1 MLREGAMRKK
11 SELSTQANH
20 PSDVTEKKDM
30 NFTNIKLEEL
40 SFEEVKL
47 IVYELQKNQIE
58 LENIK
63 AKYYDIY
70 DLAPVGYLILSE
82 KGFIVESNL
91 TAANMLEY
99 PRQSIINKRLSQYI
113 FKEDRGIY
121 YRHRKHMFKTM
132 KSQECELRM
141 IKTDGTTF
149 WGQLKA
155 TVEMEGQVPFCRLV
169 LSDISKRKKVEAQ
182 LQQNMKD
189 LLASQ
194 RIARLGTWRMN
205 VITGKIVWSEE
216 LYKIFGF
223 DPTNPPPDYEEHMKL
238 FVPESWEKL
247 SAAIEEIMATGR
259 SYELELETL
268 KRDGSNGWIWVRGEA
283 QKNQKGKVISLWG
296 AAQDISEHKQNE
308 EQLLYLSNHDH
319 LTGIHNRRYYERK
332 LKCLD
337 RNENLPLSVIM
348 FDVNGLKLV
357 NDSFGHDLGDVLIKK
372 TAETIKKVCREN
384 DLVARIGGDEFVLVL
399 PKTSLHES
407 EKIANHIK
415 KMTSK
420 EIVSNIALSISY
432 GCDTKE
438 TSSQLISAVCANAEN
453 IMYKHKLNERLSIR
467 SKTIELI
474 LNSLFDKSQGEKQ
487 HSNTVSQICFAIASK
502 MQLDEETV
510 KKLRAV
516 GLIHDIGK
524 IGINERILNKTDSLT
539 NSERIDI
546 ERHSE
551 IGWRLL
557 SSTNEFSE
565 LAQLVIDHHEKMD
578 GSGYPNGLKGKAI
591 QLESRILAVAEAYD
605 AMTSKKSY
613 RKELS
618 KEEAIRELKKCSGTH
633 FDSEIVNV
641 FVEQVLAE
649 HGEF

>member
-1 MLREGAMRKK
+1 MREK
-11 SELSTQANH
+11 SELNSQANH
-20 PSDVTEKKDM
+20 PTNVTEKKDL
-30 NFTNIKLEEL
+30 NFTDVKLEEL
-40 SFEEVKL
+40 SLDEVKM
-47 IVYELQKNQIE
+47 IIYELQVNQNE
-58 LENIK
+58 LEKIK
-63 AKYYDIY
+63 TKYFNIY
-70 DLAPVGYLILSE
+70 DYAPVGYLILSE
-82 KGFIVESNL
+82 KGLIVESNL
-91 TAANMLEY
+91 TAANMIGLS
-99 PRQSIINKRLSQYI
+99 RQILIKERLSQYI
-113 FKEDRGIY
+113 FKDDRNIY
-121 YRHRKHMFKTM
+121 HKHRKQLFKTM

-169 LSDISKRKKVEAQ
+169 LSDISKRKKIEAQ

-223 DPTNPPPDYEEHMKL
+223 DPTKPPPAYEDHLKL

-247 SAAIEEIMATGR
+247 SAAMEEIMATGR
-259 SYELELETL
+259 SYELELETI
-268 KRDGSNGWIWVRGEA
+268 KPDGSKGWAWIRGEA
-283 QKNQKGKVISLWG
+283 EKNQKGKIVSLWG

-319 LTGIHNRRYYERK
+319 LTGLHNRRYYERK

-337 RNENLPLSVIM
+337 SKENLPLSVIM

-372 TAETIKKVCREN
+372 TADTIKKVCRKN

-415 KMTSK
+415 KITSK

-438 TSSQLISAVCANAEN
+438 MSSQLISAVCANAEN

-474 LNSLFDKSQGEKQ
+474 MNSLFDKSQAEKQ
-487 HSNTVSQICFAIASK
+487 HSNKVSQICFAIASK

-591 QLESRILAVAEAYD
+591 QLESRILAIAEAYD

-613 RKELS
+613 RKELT
-618 KEEAIRELKKCSGTH
+618 KEEAIKELRKCSGTH
-633 FDSEIVNV
+633 FDAEIVNV

-649 HGEF
+649 HEEF

>member
-1 MLREGAMRKK
+1 MREK
-11 SELSTQANH
+11 SELNSQANH
-20 PSDVTEKKDM
+20 PTNVAEKIDL
-30 NFTNIKLEEL
+30 NFANIKLEEL
-40 SFEEVKL
+40 SLDEVKM
-47 IVYELQKNQIE
+47 IIYEQQVKQNE
-58 LENIK
+58 LEKIK
-63 AKYYDIY
+63 TKYFNIY
-70 DLAPVGYLILSE
+70 DYAPVGYLILSE
-82 KGFIVESNL
+82 KGLIVESNL
-91 TAANMLEY
+91 TAANMIGLS
-99 PRQSIINKRLSQYI
+99 RQILIKERLSQYI
-113 FKEDRGIY
+113 FKEDRNIY
-121 YRHRKHMFKTM
+121 HKHRRQLFDTM

-141 IKTDGTTF
+141 VKTNGSIF
-149 WGQLKA
+149 WVELKA
-155 TVEMEGQVPFCRLV
+155 TVEIEGQVPFCGLV
-169 LSDISKRKKVEAQ
+169 LSDISKRKKIEAQ

-194 RIARLGTWRMN
+194 RIAHLGTWRMN

-216 LYKIFGF
+216 LYKIFGHE
-223 DPTNPPPDYEEHMKL
+223 PTKPPPAYEDHLKL

-247 SAAIEEIMATGR
+247 SAAMEEIMATGR
-259 SYELELETL
+259 SYELELETI
-268 KRDGSNGWIWVRGEA
+268 KRDGSKGWAWIRGEA
-283 QKNQKGKVISLWG
+283 EKNQKGKIVSLWG
-296 AAQDISEHKQNE
+296 IAQDISEHKQNE

-319 LTGIHNRRYYERK
+319 LTGLHNRRYYERK
-332 LKCLD
+332 LKYLD
-337 RNENLPLSVIM
+337 SKENLPLSVIM

-372 TAETIKKVCREN
+372 TADTIKKVCRKN

-399 PKTSLHES
+399 PKTSLDES
-407 EKIANHIK
+407 KKIANHIK
-415 KMTSK
+415 KITSK

-438 TSSQLISAVCANAEN
+438 MSSQLISAVCANAEN
-453 IMYKHKLNERLSIR
+453 VMYKHKLNERLSIR

-474 LNSLFDKSQGEKQ
+474 MNSLFDKSQAEKQ
-487 HSNTVSQICFAIASK
+487 HSNKVSQICFAIASK

-591 QLESRILAVAEAYD
+591 QLESRILAIAEAYD

-613 RKELS
+613 RKELT
-618 KEEAIRELKKCSGTH
+618 KEEAIKELKKCSGTH
-633 FDSEIVNV
+633 FDAEIVNV

-649 HGEF
+649 HEEF

>member
-1 MLREGAMRKK
+1 MREK
-11 SELSTQANH
+11 SELNSQANH
-20 PSDVTEKKDM
+20 PTNVTEKKDL
-30 NFTNIKLEEL
+30 NFTDVKLEEL
-40 SFEEVKL
+40 SLDEVKM
-47 IVYELQKNQIE
+47 IIYELQVKQNE
-58 LENIK
+58 LEKIK
-63 AKYYDIY
+63 TKYFNIY
-70 DLAPVGYLILSE
+70 DYAPVGYLILSE
-82 KGFIVESNL
+82 KGLIVESNL
-91 TAANMLEY
+91 TAANMIGLS
-99 PRQSIINKRLSQYI
+99 RQILIKERLSQYI
-113 FKEDRGIY
+113 FKDDRNIY
-121 YRHRKHMFKTM
+121 HKHRKQLFKTM

-169 LSDISKRKKVEAQ
+169 LSDISKRKKIEAQ

-223 DPTNPPPDYEEHMKL
+223 DPTKPPPAYEDHLKL

-247 SAAIEEIMATGR
+247 SAAMEEIMATGR
-259 SYELELETL
+259 SYELELETI
-268 KRDGSNGWIWVRGEA
+268 KPDGSKGWAWIRGEA
-283 QKNQKGKVISLWG
+283 EKNQKGKIVSLWG

-319 LTGIHNRRYYERK
+319 LTGLHNRRYYERK

-337 RNENLPLSVIM
+337 SKENLPLSVIM

-372 TAETIKKVCREN
+372 TADTIKKVCRKN

-415 KMTSK
+415 KITSK

-438 TSSQLISAVCANAEN
+438 MSSQLISAVCANAEN

-474 LNSLFDKSQGEKQ
+474 MNSLFDKSQAEKQ
-487 HSNTVSQICFAIASK
+487 HSNKVSQICFAIASK

-591 QLESRILAVAEAYD
+591 QLESRILAIAEAYD

-613 RKELS
+613 RKELT
-618 KEEAIRELKKCSGTH
+618 KEEAIKELRKCSGTH
-633 FDSEIVNV
+633 FDAEIVNV

-649 HGEF
+649 HEEF

>member
-1 MLREGAMRKK
+1 MREK
-11 SELSTQANH
+11 SELSSQANH
-20 PSDVTEKKDM
+20 PTNVAEKIDL
-30 NFTNIKLEEL
+30 NFANIKLEEL
-40 SFEEVKL
+40 SLDEVKM
-47 IVYELQKNQIE
+47 IIYEQQVKQNE
-58 LENIK
+58 LEKIK
-63 AKYYDIY
+63 TKYFNIY
-70 DLAPVGYLILSE
+70 DYAPVGYLILSE
-82 KGFIVESNL
+82 KGLIVESNL
-91 TAANMLEY
+91 TAANMIGLS
-99 PRQSIINKRLSQYI
+99 RQILIKERLSQYI
-113 FKEDRGIY
+113 FKDDRNIY
-121 YRHRKHMFKTM
+121 HKHRKQLFKTM

-169 LSDISKRKKVEAQ
+169 LSDISKRKKIEAQ

-194 RIARLGTWRMN
+194 RIAHLGTWRMN

-223 DPTNPPPDYEEHMKL
+223 DPTKPPPAYEDHLKL

-247 SAAIEEIMATGR
+247 SAAMEEIMATGR
-259 SYELELETL
+259 SYELELETI
-268 KRDGSNGWIWVRGEA
+268 KRDGSKGWAWIRGEA
-283 QKNQKGKVISLWG
+283 EKNQKGKIVSLWG

-319 LTGIHNRRYYERK
+319 LTGLHNRRYYERK

-337 RNENLPLSVIM
+337 SKENLPLSVIM

-372 TAETIKKVCREN
+372 TADTIKKVCRKN

-399 PKTSLHES
+399 PKTSLDES
-407 EKIANHIK
+407 KKIANHIK
-415 KMTSK
+415 KITSK

-438 TSSQLISAVCANAEN
+438 MSSQLISAVCANAEN
-453 IMYKHKLNERLSIR
+453 VMYKHKLNERLSIR

-474 LNSLFDKSQGEKQ
+474 MNSLFDKSQAEKQ
-487 HSNTVSQICFAIASK
+487 HSNKVSQICFAIASK

-591 QLESRILAVAEAYD
+591 QLESRILAIAEAYD

-613 RKELS
+613 RKELT
-618 KEEAIRELKKCSGTH
+618 KEEAIKELKKCSGTH
-633 FDSEIVNV
+633 FDAEIVNV

-649 HGEF
+649 HEEF

>member
-1 MLREGAMRKK
+1 
-11 SELSTQANH
+11 
-20 PSDVTEKKDM
+20 
-30 NFTNIKLEEL
+30 
-40 SFEEVKL
+40 
-47 IVYELQKNQIE
+47 
-58 LENIK
+58 
-63 AKYYDIY
+63 
-70 DLAPVGYLILSE
+70 VGYLILSE
-82 KGFIVESNL
+82 KGLIVESNL
-91 TAANMLEY
+91 TAANMIGLS
-99 PRQSIINKRLSQYI
+99 RQILIKERLSQYI
-113 FKEDRGIY
+113 FKEDRNIY
-121 YRHRKHMFKTM
+121 HKHRRQLFDTM

-141 IKTDGTTF
+141 VKTNGSIF
-149 WGQLKA
+149 WVELKA
-155 TVEMEGQVPFCRLV
+155 TVEIEGQVPFCGLV
-169 LSDISKRKKVEAQ
+169 LSDISKRKKIEAQ

-194 RIARLGTWRMN
+194 RIAHLGTWRMN

-216 LYKIFGF
+216 LYKIFGHE
-223 DPTNPPPDYEEHMKL
+223 PTKPPPAYEDHLKL

-247 SAAIEEIMATGR
+247 SAAMEEIMATGR
-259 SYELELETL
+259 SYELELETI
-268 KRDGSNGWIWVRGEA
+268 KRDGSKGWAWTRGEA
-283 QKNQKGKVISLWG
+283 EKNQKGKIVSLWG
-296 AAQDISEHKQNE
+296 IAQDISEHKQNE

-319 LTGIHNRRYYERK
+319 LTGLHNRRYYERK
-332 LKCLD
+332 LKYLD
-337 RNENLPLSVIM
+337 SKENLPLSVIM

-372 TAETIKKVCREN
+372 TADTIKKVCRKN

-399 PKTSLHES
+399 PKTSLDES
-407 EKIANHIK
+407 KKIANHIK
-415 KMTSK
+415 KITSK

-438 TSSQLISAVCANAEN
+438 MSSQLISAVCANAEN
-453 IMYKHKLNERLSIR
+453 VMYKHKLNERLSIR

-474 LNSLFDKSQGEKQ
+474 MNSLFDKSQAEKQ
-487 HSNTVSQICFAIASK
+487 HSNKVSQICFAIASK

-591 QLESRILAVAEAYD
+591 QLESRILAIAEAYD

-613 RKELS
+613 RKELT
-618 KEEAIRELKKCSGTH
+618 KEEAIKELKKCSGTH
-633 FDSEIVNV
+633 FDAEIVNV

-649 HGEF
+649 HEEF

>member
-1 MLREGAMRKK
+1 MREK
-11 SELSTQANH
+11 SELSSQANH
-20 PSDVTEKKDM
+20 PTNVAEKIDL
-30 NFTNIKLEEL
+30 NFANIKLEEL
-40 SFEEVKL
+40 SLDEVKM
-47 IVYELQKNQIE
+47 IIYEQQVKQNE
-58 LENIK
+58 LEKIK
-63 AKYYDIY
+63 TKYFNIY
-70 DLAPVGYLILSE
+70 DYAPVGYLILSE
-82 KGFIVESNL
+82 KGLIVESNL
-91 TAANMLEY
+91 TAANMIGLS
-99 PRQSIINKRLSQYI
+99 RQILIKERLSQYI
-113 FKEDRGIY
+113 FKEDRNIY
-121 YRHRKHMFKTM
+121 HKHRKQLFKTM

-169 LSDISKRKKVEAQ
+169 LSDISKRKKIEAQ

-194 RIARLGTWRMN
+194 RIAHLGTWRMN

-223 DPTNPPPDYEEHMKL
+223 DTTKPPPAYEEHLKL

-247 SAAIEEIMATGR
+247 SMAMEEIMATGR
-259 SYELELETL
+259 SYELELETI
-268 KRDGSNGWIWVRGEA
+268 KRDGSKGWAWIRGEA
-283 QKNQKGKVISLWG
+283 EKNQKGKIVSLWG
-296 AAQDISEHKQNE
+296 IAQDISEHKQNE

-319 LTGIHNRRYYERK
+319 LTGLHNRRYYERK

-337 RNENLPLSVIM
+337 SKENLPLSVIM

-372 TAETIKKVCREN
+372 TADTIKKVCRKN

-399 PKTSLHES
+399 PKTSLDES

-415 KMTSK
+415 KITSK

-438 TSSQLISAVCANAEN
+438 MSSQLISAVCANAEN
-453 IMYKHKLNERLSIR
+453 VMYKHKLNERLSIR

-474 LNSLFDKSQGEKQ
+474 MNSLFDKSQAEKQ
-487 HSNTVSQICFAIASK
+487 HSNKVSQICFAIASK

-591 QLESRILAVAEAYD
+591 QLESRILAIAEAYD

-618 KEEAIRELKKCSGTH
+618 KEEAIKELKKCSGTH
-633 FDSEIVNV
+633 FDAEIVNV

-649 HGEF
+649 HEEF

>member
-1 MLREGAMRKK
+1 
-11 SELSTQANH
+11 
-20 PSDVTEKKDM
+20 
-30 NFTNIKLEEL
+30 
-40 SFEEVKL
+40 
-47 IVYELQKNQIE
+47 
-58 LENIK
+58 
-63 AKYYDIY
+63 
-70 DLAPVGYLILSE
+70 
-82 KGFIVESNL
+82 
-91 TAANMLEY
+91 
-99 PRQSIINKRLSQYI
+99 
-113 FKEDRGIY
+113 
-121 YRHRKHMFKTM
+121 
-132 KSQECELRM
+132 
-141 IKTDGTTF
+141 
-149 WGQLKA
+149 
-155 TVEMEGQVPFCRLV
+155 
-169 LSDISKRKKVEAQ
+169 
-182 LQQNMKD
+182 
-189 LLASQ
+189 
-194 RIARLGTWRMN
+194 
-205 VITGKIVWSEE
+205 
-216 LYKIFGF
+216 
-223 DPTNPPPDYEEHMKL
+223 
-238 FVPESWEKL
+238 
-247 SAAIEEIMATGR
+247 MATGR
-259 SYELELETL
+259 SYELELETI
-268 KRDGSNGWIWVRGEA
+268 KRDGSKGWAWIRGEA
-283 QKNQKGKVISLWG
+283 EKNQKGKIVSLWG
-296 AAQDISEHKQNE
+296 IAQDISEHKQNE

-319 LTGIHNRRYYERK
+319 LTGLHNRRYYERK

-337 RNENLPLSVIM
+337 SKENLPLSVIM

-372 TAETIKKVCREN
+372 TADTIKKVCRKN

-399 PKTSLHES
+399 PKTSLDES
-407 EKIANHIK
+407 KKIANHIK
-415 KMTSK
+415 KITSK

-438 TSSQLISAVCANAEN
+438 MSSQLISAVCANAEN
-453 IMYKHKLNERLSIR
+453 VMYKHKLNERLSIR

-474 LNSLFDKSQGEKQ
+474 MNSLFDKSQAEKQ
-487 HSNTVSQICFAIASK
+487 HSNKVSQICFAIASK

-591 QLESRILAVAEAYD
+591 QLESRILAIAEAYD

-618 KEEAIRELKKCSGTH
+618 KEEAIKELKKCSGTH
-633 FDSEIVNV
+633 FDAEIVNV

-649 HGEF
+649 HEEF

>member
-1 MLREGAMRKK
+1 MREK
-11 SELSTQANH
+11 SELNSQANH
-20 PSDVTEKKDM
+20 PTNVTEKKDM
-30 NFTNIKLEEL
+30 NFTDVKLEEL
-40 SFEEVKL
+40 SLDEVKM
-47 IVYELQKNQIE
+47 IIYELQVKQNE
-58 LENIK
+58 LEKIK
-63 AKYYDIY
+63 TKYFNIY
-70 DLAPVGYLILSE
+70 DYAPVGYLILSE
-82 KGFIVESNL
+82 KGLIVESNL
-91 TAANMLEY
+91 TAANMIGLS
-99 PRQSIINKRLSQYI
+99 RQILIKERLSQYI
-113 FKEDRGIY
+113 FKDDRNIY
-121 YRHRKHMFKTM
+121 HKHRKQLFKTM

-169 LSDISKRKKVEAQ
+169 LSDISKRKKIEAQ

-223 DPTNPPPDYEEHMKL
+223 DPTKPPPAYEDHLKL

-247 SAAIEEIMATGR
+247 SAAMEEIMATGR
-259 SYELELETL
+259 SYELELETI
-268 KRDGSNGWIWVRGEA
+268 KRDGSKGWAWIRGEA
-283 QKNQKGKVISLWG
+283 EKNQKGKIVSLWG

-319 LTGIHNRRYYERK
+319 LTGLHNRRYYERK

-337 RNENLPLSVIM
+337 SKENLPLSVIM

-372 TAETIKKVCREN
+372 TADTIKKVCRKN

-415 KMTSK
+415 KITSK

-438 TSSQLISAVCANAEN
+438 MSSQLISAVCANAEN

-474 LNSLFDKSQGEKQ
+474 MNSLFDKSQAEKQ
-487 HSNTVSQICFAIASK
+487 HSNKVSQICFAIASK

-591 QLESRILAVAEAYD
+591 QLESRILAIAEAYD

-613 RKELS
+613 RKELT
-618 KEEAIRELKKCSGTH
+618 KEEAIKELKKCSGTH
-633 FDSEIVNV
+633 FDAEIVNV

-649 HGEF
+649 HEEF

>member
-1 MLREGAMRKK
+1 MREK
-11 SELSTQANH
+11 SELNSQANH
-20 PSDVTEKKDM
+20 PTNVAEKIDL
-30 NFTNIKLEEL
+30 NFANIKLEEL
-40 SFEEVKL
+40 SLDEVKM
-47 IVYELQKNQIE
+47 IIYEQQVKQNE
-58 LENIK
+58 LEKIK
-63 AKYYDIY
+63 TKYFNIY
-70 DLAPVGYLILSE
+70 DYAPVGYLILSE
-82 KGFIVESNL
+82 KGLIVESNL
-91 TAANMLEY
+91 TAANMIGLS
-99 PRQSIINKRLSQYI
+99 RQILIKERLSQYI
-113 FKEDRGIY
+113 FKEDRNIY
-121 YRHRKHMFKTM
+121 HKHRKQLFKTM

-169 LSDISKRKKVEAQ
+169 LSDISKRKKIEAQ

-194 RIARLGTWRMN
+194 RIAHLGTWRMN

-223 DPTNPPPDYEEHMKL
+223 DTTKPPPAYEEHLKL

-247 SAAIEEIMATGR
+247 SMAMEEIMATGR
-259 SYELELETL
+259 SYELELETI
-268 KRDGSNGWIWVRGEA
+268 KRDGSKGWAWIRGEA
-283 QKNQKGKVISLWG
+283 EKNQKGKIVSLWG
-296 AAQDISEHKQNE
+296 IAQDISEHKQNE

-319 LTGIHNRRYYERK
+319 LTGLHNRRYYERK

-337 RNENLPLSVIM
+337 SKENLPLSVIM

-372 TAETIKKVCREN
+372 TADTIKKVCRKN

-399 PKTSLHES
+399 PKTSLDES
-407 EKIANHIK
+407 KKIANHIK
-415 KMTSK
+415 KITSK

-438 TSSQLISAVCANAEN
+438 MSSQLISAVCANAEN
-453 IMYKHKLNERLSIR
+453 VMYKHKLNERLSIR

-474 LNSLFDKSQGEKQ
+474 MNSLFDKSQAEKQ
-487 HSNTVSQICFAIASK
+487 HSNKVSQICFAIASK

-591 QLESRILAVAEAYD
+591 QLESRILAIAEAYD

-618 KEEAIRELKKCSGTH
+618 KEEAIKELKKCSGTH
-633 FDSEIVNV
+633 FDAEIVNV

-649 HGEF
+649 HEEF

>member
-1 MLREGAMRKK
+1 M
-11 SELSTQANH
+11 
-20 PSDVTEKKDM
+20 
-30 NFTNIKLEEL
+30 
-40 SFEEVKL
+40 
-47 IVYELQKNQIE
+47 
-58 LENIK
+58 
-63 AKYYDIY
+63 
-70 DLAPVGYLILSE
+70 GYLILSE
-82 KGFIVESNL
+82 KGLIVESNL
-91 TAANMLEY
+91 TAANMIGLS
-99 PRQSIINKRLSQYI
+99 RQILIKERLSQYI
-113 FKEDRGIY
+113 FKEDRNIY
-121 YRHRKHMFKTM
+121 HKHRRQLFDTM

-141 IKTDGTTF
+141 VKTNGSIF
-149 WGQLKA
+149 WVELKA
-155 TVEMEGQVPFCRLV
+155 TVEIEGQVPFCGLV
-169 LSDISKRKKVEAQ
+169 LSDISKRKKIEAQ

-194 RIARLGTWRMN
+194 RIAHLGTWRMN

-216 LYKIFGF
+216 LYKIFGHE
-223 DPTNPPPDYEEHMKL
+223 PTKPPPAYEDHLKL

-247 SAAIEEIMATGR
+247 SAAMEEIMATGR
-259 SYELELETL
+259 SYELELETI
-268 KRDGSNGWIWVRGEA
+268 KRDGSKGWAWTRGEA
-283 QKNQKGKVISLWG
+283 EKNQKGKIVSLWG
-296 AAQDISEHKQNE
+296 IAQDISEHKQNE

-319 LTGIHNRRYYERK
+319 LTGLHNRRYYERK
-332 LKCLD
+332 LKYLD
-337 RNENLPLSVIM
+337 SKENLPLSVIM

-372 TAETIKKVCREN
+372 TADTIKKVCRKN

-399 PKTSLHES
+399 PKTSLDES
-407 EKIANHIK
+407 KKIANHIK
-415 KMTSK
+415 KITSK

-438 TSSQLISAVCANAEN
+438 MSSQLISAVCANAEN
-453 IMYKHKLNERLSIR
+453 VMYKHKLNERLSIR

-474 LNSLFDKSQGEKQ
+474 MNSLFDKSQAEKQ
-487 HSNTVSQICFAIASK
+487 HSNKVSQICFAIASK

-591 QLESRILAVAEAYD
+591 QLESRILAIAEAYD

-613 RKELS
+613 RKELT
-618 KEEAIRELKKCSGTH
+618 KEEAIKELKKCSGTH
-633 FDSEIVNV
+633 FDAEIVNV

-649 HGEF
+649 HEEF

>member
-1 MLREGAMRKK
+1 MREK
-11 SELSTQANH
+11 SELSSQANH
-20 PSDVTEKKDM
+20 PTNVAEKIDL
-30 NFTNIKLEEL
+30 NFANIKLEEL
-40 SFEEVKL
+40 SLDEVKM
-47 IVYELQKNQIE
+47 IIYELQVKQNE
-58 LENIK
+58 LEKIK
-63 AKYYDIY
+63 TKYFNIY
-70 DLAPVGYLILSE
+70 DYAPVGYLILSE
-82 KGFIVESNL
+82 KGLIVESNL
-91 TAANMLEY
+91 TAANMIGLS
-99 PRQSIINKRLSQYI
+99 RQMLIKERLSQYI
-113 FKEDRGIY
+113 FKEDRNIY
-121 YRHRKHMFKTM
+121 HKHRRQLFDTM

-141 IKTDGTTF
+141 VKTNGSIF
-149 WGQLKA
+149 WVELKA
-155 TVEMEGQVPFCRLV
+155 TVEIEGQVPFCGLV
-169 LSDISKRKKVEAQ
+169 LSDISKRKKIEAQ

-194 RIARLGTWRMN
+194 RIAHLGTWRMN

-216 LYKIFGF
+216 LYKIFGHE
-223 DPTNPPPDYEEHMKL
+223 PTKPPPAYEDHLKL

-247 SAAIEEIMATGR
+247 SAAMEEIMATGR
-259 SYELELETL
+259 SYELELETI
-268 KRDGSNGWIWVRGEA
+268 KRDGSKGWAWIRGEA
-283 QKNQKGKVISLWG
+283 EKNQKGKIVSLWG
-296 AAQDISEHKQNE
+296 IAQDISEHKQNE

-319 LTGIHNRRYYERK
+319 LTGLHNRRYYERK
-332 LKCLD
+332 LKYLD
-337 RNENLPLSVIM
+337 SKENLPLSVIM

-372 TAETIKKVCREN
+372 TADTIKKVCRKN

-399 PKTSLHES
+399 PKTSLDES
-407 EKIANHIK
+407 KKIANHIK
-415 KMTSK
+415 KITSK

-438 TSSQLISAVCANAEN
+438 MSSQLISAVCANAEN
-453 IMYKHKLNERLSIR
+453 VMYKHKLNERLSIR

-474 LNSLFDKSQGEKQ
+474 MNSLFDKSQAEKQ
-487 HSNTVSQICFAIASK
+487 HSNKVSQICFAIASK

-591 QLESRILAVAEAYD
+591 QLESRILAIAEAYD

-613 RKELS
+613 RKELT
-618 KEEAIRELKKCSGTH
+618 KEEAIKELKKCSGTH
-633 FDSEIVNV
+633 FDAEIVNV

-649 HGEF
+649 HEEF